1 MDTPRPELLDGV
13 MVTFPA
19 QEVCVPDDPLEM
31 VMPAGVTPCYTH
43 PLRKITRKTGE
54 KGPWMCPSSCTKGQS
69 AILTPQLTWKCPPGS
84 EPNERFPGTGYAPPG
99 TPSSNG
105 NGLINGGDDYANGN
119 GAAPASGFPWLWLLG
134 GVAVLGVG
142 GYLGYRYLY

>member
-13 MVTFPA
+13 MVSFSA

-43 PLRKITRKTGE
+43 PLRKITRTTGE

-69 AILTPQLTWKCPPGS
+69 AILTPQLTWKCQPGTQ
-84 EPNERFPGTGYAPPG
+84 PNERFPGTGYVPPV
-99 TPSSNG
+99 SHD
-105 NGLINGGDDYANGN
+105 GLINGNGN
-119 GAAPASGFPWLWLLG
+119 GEDFINGNGTASESSFPWLWLLG